1 MHLFDPHLIN
11 SKVYNLVMR
20 KNHKSCPS
28 QVTMCEQFRVAFQT
42 CDSFVVKTTGECQHD
57 KRMENWYSLKNHDQN
72 FLFKNVIISKRT
84 QESGPDECVGML
96 QRKGIIFNYHMFFL
110 YLIV

>member
-1 MHLFDPHLIN
+1 MTFIILKALQIFPKTDPFVLQVQSKSNEVHLFDPHLIN

-57 KRMENWYSLKNHDQN
+57 KRMEN
-72 FLFKNVIISKRT
+72 
-84 QESGPDECVGML
+84 
-96 QRKGIIFNYHMFFL
+96 
-110 YLIV
+110 